1 MRRLGRLAFLLAV
14 LASVAPRVSAQTR
27 GQATAP
33 AVDRALLQSLAGE
46 YTAGTITMTVTLLED
61 GTLTLFFPG
70 QQLYHLVP
78 ETRFR
83 YRMRELN
90 PGFGIEFLRNVT
102 GTVTGMTVRQPPP
115 QQDFSAVRKPGQIVR
130 APQPGY
136 ANQPSLES
144 LAGDYQVQGQIVQ
157 IRLRDDGVLTVA
169 VPPQPVRD
177 LEPAGNLRFAQKGL
191 PGYSVDFVR
200 DPSGNVVSLTFHQP
214 NGDFG
219 AARVPGQTARAAPP
233 VPLPPPPAPRVPQ
246 PVAPPPPA
254 QAPAARPSP
263 PAAPPAP
270 ARSAAV
276 APASAPAAPATGIE
290 LTAAS
295 FSTVGLNYERDLAG
309 LFLGDFDHLRIGR
322 NSMEFYKLFSTY
334 LDAFARRCSA
344 SLPPNKVEMIG
355 TECAREQYMV
365 DKYGNQVSVS
375 TCVEYRDVHTGLYA
389 APDLLAAS
397 KQLGSALAADL
408 MKEVVRLSTTDPLA
422 TAMRARDAA
431 TTVGRDMQSLIEKN
445 GCDSPGLQRFQ
456 ANMLRFARNEPAL
469 RLAGGETIAST
480 GPARPAPGT
489 PFKDADYAKLLD
501 DLIVEQSQAWMMNR
515 YFRGSLSGVTVAARN
530 ADGRPLAGC

>member
-1 MRRLGRLAFLLAV
+1 M
-14 LASVAPRVSAQTR
+14 
-27 GQATAP
+27 
-33 AVDRALLQSLAGE
+33 
-46 YTAGTITMTVTLLED
+46 
-61 GTLTLFFPG
+61 
-70 QQLYHLVP
+70 
-78 ETRFR
+78 
-83 YRMRELN
+83 
-90 PGFGIEFLRNVT
+90 
-102 GTVTGMTVRQPPP
+102 
-115 QQDFSAVRKPGQIVR
+115 
-130 APQPGY
+130 
-136 ANQPSLES
+136 
-144 LAGDYQVQGQIVQ
+144 
-157 IRLRDDGVLTVA
+157 
-169 VPPQPVRD
+169 
-177 LEPAGNLRFAQKGL
+177 
-191 PGYSVDFVR
+191 
-200 DPSGNVVSLTFHQP
+200 
-214 NGDFG
+214 
-219 AARVPGQTARAAPP
+219 
-233 VPLPPPPAPRVPQ
+233 
-246 PVAPPPPA
+246 
-254 QAPAARPSP
+254 
-263 PAAPPAP
+263 
-270 ARSAAV
+270 
-276 APASAPAAPATGIE
+276 
-290 LTAAS
+290 TAAS
-295 FSTVGLNYERDLAG
+295 FSTVGLNYDRDLAG

-431 TTVGRDMQSLIEKN
+431 TTVGRDMQSVIEKN

-530 ADGRPLAGC
+530 ADGRPLEIVAQYTFESVKGKTSGNVRLRFSDGLPQCMYFSDFPTTCRTPSPRIVTAYENNKYQQ